1 MGEMASIDPEALKAF
16 RSRFIRF
23 NDMLA
28 EERNAMRSAWIG
40 LRDTWHD
47 RKYEELG
54 DSLAQVEAGID
65 QYLKNTK
72 EYEAHLLRLIDRA
85 EAYLDT

>member
-1 MGEMASIDPEALKAF
+1 MGEMASVDPEALKAF

-28 EERNAMRSAWIG
+28 EERTTIRSAWIG
-40 LRDTWHD
+40 LRDVWHD

-54 DSLAQVEAGID
+54 DSLAQVETGID
-65 QYLKNTK
+65 QYLKSTK
-72 EYEAHLLRLIDRA
+72 EYETHLLRLIERA
-85 EAYLDT
+85 QAYLDT